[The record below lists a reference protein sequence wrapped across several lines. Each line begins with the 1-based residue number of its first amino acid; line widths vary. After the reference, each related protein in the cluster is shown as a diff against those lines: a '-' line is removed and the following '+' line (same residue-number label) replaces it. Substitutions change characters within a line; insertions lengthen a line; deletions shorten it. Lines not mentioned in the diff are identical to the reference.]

1 MAKENP
7 PHHIPKQYRPSSS
20 LPTVPIRL
28 CPSSSVQSLGLQ
40 YTDILAVIHCYYA
53 VKPSLDL
60 SSQRRDRFDNGPWFS
75 GTPNKSLQRR
85 NTVGKLGDS
94 RDKVET

>member
-7 PHHIPKQYRPSSS
+7 PNHIPKQYRPSSS

-28 CPSSSVQSLGLQ
+28 CPSSS
-40 YTDILAVIHCYYA
+40 YYA
-53 VKPSLDL
+53 VKPTLDL

-75 GTPNKSLQRR
+75 GTPNKSMQRR
-85 NTVGKLGDS
+85 NTVGELGDNH
-94 RDKVET
+94 DKLET